1 MHNTDAEGNDFFI
14 CDFCRQSWAEDRPM
28 VEGHR
33 GSLICG
39 PCLTVA
45 YTELVHLH
53 AGAERAKTLC
63 AMCLEHRDQPQWE
76 SPLHP
81 EVHACIRC
89 VRQAAGV
96 MSKDVESGW
105 KRPDAPAEVTPSE
118 LEASEE
124 EDVDEGNV

>member
-1 MHNTDAEGNDFFI
+1 
-14 CDFCRQSWAEDRPM
+14 M

-53 AGAERAKTLC
+53 TGQERSGGLC
-63 AMCLEHRDQPQWE
+63 VMCLEHRPQAQWE
-76 SPLHP
+76 SPLQP
-81 EVHACIRC
+81 GTCACVRC

-96 MSKDVESGW
+96 MSKDPDSGW
-105 KRPDAPAEVTPSE
+105 KRPEPAAGVVPSDV
-118 LEASEE
+118 EAQEE
-124 EDVDEGNV
+124 TDVDADNV